1 MAQMYGQHG
10 DQEHCRFYLSKANE
24 EGYPI
29 KDALRDNEFAGLR
42 TKPEFVAFVRSL
54 KPRLQATTDGRKIEV
69 VVRFTGCA
77 PNRFV

>member
-29 KDALRDNEFAGLR
+29 KSALHDNEFSGLR
-42 TKPEFVAFVRSL
+42 KDPEFVAFVRSL
-54 KPRLQATTDGRKIEV
+54 KPPPPPE
-69 VVRFTGCA
+69 
-77 PNRFV
+77 N